1 MTKNY
6 IFDFGNVLFK
16 FSPAQMTAAYVK
28 DPDDLKLVA
37 STMFSRFYWDRLDEG
52 NITDEALKA
61 DALPRL
67 PERLREAGRMVYDH
81 WYENLEEIEG
91 MRALV
96 TDIKNAGH
104 PIYVLSD
111 ISIGFAENYT
121 KVPALK
127 SMFDLFDGVVLSGPL
142 HMCKR
147 GTEIFRYLLNK
158 YGLNGNDCTFIDD
171 YPLNILNCSAVGIH
185 GYRFDGDTEKLR
197 RHIFG

>member
-1 MTKNY
+1 M
-6 IFDFGNVLFK
+6 
-16 FSPAQMTAAYVK
+16 PAYGANHREENDMKKWICALLALMLMAMPALAESRLAEAVMIYE
-28 DPDDLKLVA
+28 DYDDNHLEQTIEDSA
-37 STMFSRFYWDRLDEG
+37 T
-52 NITDEALKA
+52 
-61 DALPRL
+61 
-67 PERLREAGRMVYDH
+67 
-81 WYENLEEIEG
+81 LEEIEG

-158 YGLNGNDCTFIDD
+158 YSLNGNDCTFIDE

-197 RHIFG
+197 RQIFG